1 MRIGQSPWS
10 EWTIDLIKGK
20 DYFIASLGQYD
31 SHGINGDTSS
41 TSSRHTRYSG
51 PESYANSTLILQM
64 IRNPTFFLIDLRDI
78 HECDGMIIYIRF
90 VIKFGQDFEKDI
102 GSTFYVI
109 LTFLVMRMNM
119 YFILPIYERSL
130 FVYMSWV
137 SGCLVFGTT
146 SFLHLLI
153 DSLSD
158 SNGCY
163 SLTFRDR

>member
-1 MRIGQSPWS
+1 MKIGQSPWS
-10 EWTIDLIKGK
+10 EWTIDLIKDK

-31 SHGINGDTSS
+31 SYGINGDTSS

-51 PESYANSTLILQM
+51 PESYANITLMLQM

-78 HECDGMIIYIRF
+78 HECDGMTIYIRF

-130 FVYMSWV
+130 FVYMNWV
-137 SGCLVFGTT
+137 SGCLVFDTT
-146 SFLHLLI
+146 SFCICWLI
-153 DSLSD
+153 HSATRTVAIL
-158 SNGCY
+158 
-163 SLTFRDR
+163 

>member
-1 MRIGQSPWS
+1 MRIDQSLWS
-10 EWTIDLIKGK
+10 EWTIDLIKVK

-31 SHGINGDTSS
+31 SHGINDDTSS
-41 TSSRHTRYSG
+41 TSWRHIRYSG
-51 PESYANSTLILQM
+51 PESYANITLMLEM

-78 HECDGMIIYIRF
+78 HECDGMTIYIRF

-109 LTFLVMRMNM
+109 LTFPGMRMNM

-137 SGCLVFGTT
+137 SGCLVFYII
-146 SFLHLLI
+146 SLCIYLI
-153 DSLSD
+153 VSLSD
-158 SNGCY
+158 SNGCCT
-163 SLTFRDR
+163 LTFRAR